1 MYAARMSTRLARV
14 SHLEPDKTG
23 WNFYLCVRKDVRV
36 GKNGEYLA
44 LMLQDASGQVAGR
57 MFDGVERF
65 KHEFDIGEFVRAE
78 GRTSTHNGELQL
90 VAASIR
96 RVNPAQD
103 EAQGFRQ
110 EECVP
115 SAPRPIGDMWVELG
129 ALVEGVSDPSL
140 RVFLHRILTD
150 HETALREWPA
160 AQSIHHAYR
169 GGLLEHILSMAT
181 AGQALARHYGARDD
195 LLVAGAVIHDIGK
208 LQELAYDNGA
218 ISYSRDGNLV
228 GHIALGLVMVR
239 ETAKGISGFPDDLRA
254 ELEHLVVSH
263 HGARDKGSPVEPKS
277 VEAFIL
283 AAVDNLDAQ
292 LHQVRSALGDSG
304 TDPEFTGWHRRFNRV
319 LYRGTRH
326 A

>member
-1 MYAARMSTRLARV
+1 MSTRLARV
-14 SHLEPDKTG
+14 SALGPDKIG

-57 MFDGVERF
+57 VFDGVERL
-65 KHEFDIGEFVRAE
+65 KHEFEIGEFVRAE
-78 GRTSTHNGELQL
+78 GRTSIHNGELQL
-90 VAASIR
+90 VASTIR
-96 RVNPAQD
+96 RVNLPQD

-110 EECVP
+110 DECVP
-115 SAPRPIGDMWVELG
+115 SAPRPIGDMWTELV
-129 ALVEGVSDPSL
+129 ALVDEVADPAL
-140 RVFLHRILTD
+140 RVFLRRIMTD
-150 HETALREWPA
+150 HEAALREWPA

-169 GGLLEHILSMAT
+169 GGLLEHVLSMA
-181 AGQALARHYGARDD
+181 AVGKALARHYDARED

-208 LQELAYDNGA
+208 LQELSYDNGA
-218 ISYSRDGNLV
+218 ISYSLDGNLV

-292 LHQVRSALGDSG
+292 LHQVRSALGDNG
-304 TDPEFTGWHRRFNRV
+304 ADPEFTGWHRRFNRV
-319 LYRGTRH
+319 LYRGPREV
-326 A
+326 

>member
-1 MYAARMSTRLARV
+1 MSNRLARV
-14 SHLEPDKTG
+14 SQLEADKTG
-23 WNFYLCVRKDVRV
+23 WNFFLCVRKDVRV

-44 LMLQDASGQVAGR
+44 LMLQDATGQVAGR
-57 MFDGVERF
+57 VFDGVERL
-65 KHEFDIGEFVRAE
+65 KREFEIGEFVRAE

-90 VAASIR
+90 VASSIR
-96 RVNPAQD
+96 RVNLPQD
-103 EAQGFRQ
+103 EAHGFRE

-140 RVFLHRILTD
+140 RVFLRRILTE

-169 GGLLEHILSMAT
+169 GGLLEHVLSMAT
-181 AGQALARHYGARDD
+181 TGQLLARHYGASED
-195 LLVAGAVIHDIGK
+195 LLVAGAVIHDLGK
-208 LQELAYDNGA
+208 LQELAYDHGA

-319 LYRGTRH
+319 LYRGTR
-326 A
+326 AT